1 MEETVKKIRRTIG
14 IIIDTAAS
22 FAIYAL
28 IALLV
33 LFIAGQV
40 RHYYDVGYGVFSQVS
55 KDAKGTGI
63 TAPVVVTE
71 GMKAADLAQQ
81 LEEEGLIASAG
92 TFLLQE
98 KVSDYAGIYK
108 PGTYI
113 LSSEMTTEEMMQI
126 ISGTVESPYALPEE
140 GAAQEGAAVQEG
152 AAQEGAAAQE
162 ASGGE

>member
-1 MEETVKKIRRTIG
+1 MIKKIRRTIG

-33 LFIAGQV
+33 LYIAGQV
-40 RHYYDVGYGVFSQVS
+40 RHYYDVGYGIFSQIS

-63 TAPVVVTE
+63 TAPIVVTE
-71 GMKAADLAQQ
+71 GMKASDLAEQ
-81 LEEEGLIASAG
+81 LEAAGLIESSR

-98 KVSDYAGIYK
+98 KVSDYAGMYK

-113 LSSEMTTEEMMQI
+113 LSSEMTTEDMMRI
-126 ISGTVESPYALPEE
+126 ISGTEPSPYALEGENADAPADAGAEAAPAAGEE
-140 GAAQEGAAVQEG
+140 
-152 AAQEGAAAQE
+152 
-162 ASGGE
+162 SGGEDNAE